1 MKKRRAARDALSA
14 IEDPDMTI
22 GPLNGKEPIGVN
34 RANGEP
40 AASCAHVVDTYRRY
54 APIYDRLFGAVL
66 EPGRRALAQAAS
78 SLCNG
83 SRLTLLEIGVGT
95 GLTLPHYSPSLEVT
109 GVDISAPMLAKAQW
123 RAAQF
128 GDRTFELRLM
138 DGERLDFP
146 DGAFDCAV
154 LPYVLSVTPDPA
166 RLVAEV
172 RRVCR
177 KGGTILILNHFTG
190 SRVWWLLER
199 LARPMADRIGFR
211 SDFDFAQQILRHD
224 WRVDAVQE
232 VNLLGLSKLVTI
244 RNV

>member
-1 MKKRRAARDALSA
+1 
-14 IEDPDMTI
+14 
-22 GPLNGKEPIGVN
+22 V
-34 RANGEP
+34 
-40 AASCAHVVDTYRRY
+40 
-54 APIYDRLFGAVL
+54 YDRLFGAVL

-78 SLCNG
+78 SLANG
-83 SRLTLLEIGVGT
+83 SPLTLLEVGVGT
-95 GLTLPHYSPSLEVT
+95 GLTLPLYSPSLAVT
-109 GVDISAPMLAKAQW
+109 GVDISAPMLAKAEA
-123 RAAQF
+123 RAAQLH
-128 GDRTFELRLM
+128 DRRIDLKLM

-146 DGAFDCAV
+146 PGSFDCVV

-190 SRVWWLLER
+190 SRAWWLLER

-211 SDFDFAQQILRHD
+211 SDFDYAQQILRHD
-224 WRVDAVQE
+224 WKVESAQQ

-244 RNV
+244 RNG

>member
-1 MKKRRAARDALSA
+1 M
-14 IEDPDMTI
+14 
-22 GPLNGKEPIGVN
+22 NGKDPIGVN

-40 AASCAHVVDTYRRY
+40 AASCVHVVDTYRRY

-109 GVDISAPMLAKAQW
+109 GVDISAPMLAKARE
-123 RAAQF
+123 RAAQL
-128 GDRTFELRLM
+128 GDRAIELRLM
-138 DGERLDFP
+138 DAERLDFP
-146 DGAFDCAV
+146 DGAFDCAA

-177 KGGTILILNHFTG
+177 KGGTILVLNHFTG
-190 SRVWWLLER
+190 SSAWWLLER

-211 SDFDFAQQILRHD
+211 SDFDFAQQIQCHD

>member
-1 MKKRRAARDALSA
+1 MLKSRSD
-14 IEDPDMTI
+14 EDLHAD
-22 GPLNGKEPIGVN
+22 LDLREEGVN

-40 AASCAHVVDTYRRY
+40 AASCTHVVDTYRRY
-54 APIYDRLFGAVL
+54 APVYDRLFGAVL
-66 EPGRRALAQAAS
+66 EPGRRALAEVAS
-78 SLCNG
+78 KLCNG

-109 GVDISAPMLAKAQW
+109 GVDISAPMLARAQE
-123 RAAQF
+123 RAAQLP
-128 GDRTFELRLM
+128 DRTIDLRLM

-146 DGAFDCAV
+146 DGAFDCAA

-177 KGGTILILNHFTG
+177 KDGAILILNHFTG
-190 SRVWWLLER
+190 SSFWWLLER

-224 WRVDAVQE
+224 WTVEAVQE
-232 VNLLGLSKLVTI
+232 VNLLGLSKLVVI